1 MDSTRVS
8 KKKVFISHNYEDAPK
23 VNLLKGQLAGSTD
36 IDVTFVSEPPSMAA
50 NIEESIKS
58 QIDSSSM
65 MIVLLGE
72 HWSRWQEFELSK
84 ALDSGVPVVGLLS
97 NENNEI
103 KSPILSS
110 SGVPI
115 VNWNWN
121 EISQI
126 LSGKAHTLDYNTEA
140 PEKLESP
147 IIQLDFSKISEE
159 LTSHLLNNP
168 KAMHEISP
176 RKFEE
181 LVAYIMEKHGYEVT
195 LTQQTK
201 DGGIDIFALKNE
213 GFGNILTIVDCK
225 KYSETNPVG
234 IAAVR
239 GMYGTLQI
247 ENASHGMIATTSR
260 FTRGASAL
268 AKDYSYQLS
277 LKGHA
282 DILQWIQQTK
292 I

>member
-1 MDSTRVS
+1 MS
-8 KKKVFISHNYEDAPK
+8 KKKIFISHSYKDALK
-23 VNLLKGQLAGSTD
+23 VQLLKGQLASSSD
-36 IDVTFVSEPPSMAA
+36 INVAFVSEPPSMAG
-50 NIEESIKS
+50 NIEKSIKN
-58 QIDSSSM
+58 QIDSSAM

-72 HWSRWQEFELSK
+72 SWSKWQEFELSK
-84 ALDSGVPVVGLLS
+84 ALDSGLPVVGLLS
-97 NENNEI
+97 NEKNEVRP
-103 KSPILSS
+103 PILSEG
-110 SGVPI
+110 GVPI
-115 VNWNWN
+115 VNWNWS
-121 EISQI
+121 EISKI
-126 LSGKAHTLDYNTEA
+126 LSGNAHTLDYSEKS
-140 PEKLESP
+140 PEKLENP
-147 IIQLDFSKISEE
+147 IIQLDFSRISEE
-159 LTSHLLNNP
+159 LTAYLLNNP
-168 KAMHEISP
+168 NAMHQMSP

-195 LTQQTK
+195 LTQQSR

-225 KYSETNPVG
+225 KYSVNNPVG

-239 GMYGTLQI
+239 GMYGTLQV

-260 FTRGASAL
+260 FTHDATVL
-268 AKDYSYQLS
+268 AQEYKYQLS